1 MSSPRDFETFEEYKD
16 TLDKEPTDPNSK
28 KEYIVGCFTP
38 DDWTHIHQ
46 VLLEDGTLEDNIPPQ
61 TVDCVDDYKHSP
73 VRGRYLLNDSEAE
86 KLRNHEKVEYV
97 NINTAKYPGTYAIDP
112 VQLTDVVTKQDR
124 YSSTVKHFKDHSSN
138 GNSFNSTAS
147 SHKNRTGYQQ
157 LRLQQKERFWT
168 DDSVVFD
175 NKGEQWGTGE
185 GVDVIVCD
193 QDAWFGH
200 IEFQNNLGGPQNYT
214 GGNPLPGNG
223 TCDLLDLILDAPYYL
238 DPDFFNASATP
249 SRTETRWDG
258 TTVPTETAARAWW
271 SNNSTTYRS
280 AKFVSSGNGG
290 SATGVNDFG
299 VLSVNTTYTRAR
311 SNGSNTA
318 YQTGTGYHGTP
329 CASQAYGR
337 QYGWAY
343 NANKWYLDLYGSG
356 NQGTEKSFDIIKVF
370 HQVKPI
376 NSTYGNKNPT
386 ITSNSFG
393 YRSMTP
399 SSSGYYWYRPATTDG
414 TTSGTSYSSK
424 PEFLDNFYQTSIR
437 TELKPTS
444 MLTAGVEMIDAGV
457 IMCCSAGN
465 TNQKLVGATHPD
477 YNNYI
482 NSSDSTAL
490 LSTTTSAFGET
501 WYRTINRQG
510 FPAQVGQQG
519 TGNSRIYRT
528 ICVGALDSAHRNSNT
543 GQEQKAY
550 YSNMGELIDCYA
562 PAIDTLAACDDNSS
576 TRYNRNDAYYTISG
590 SQSVES
596 EDRIFGGTS
605 SATPIVCGMIATKLQ
620 YNRTWTWQDVKNWL
634 SNQVGTQD
642 TSEFY
647 HGTEETSA
655 TSSGW
660 SDVDAVHH
668 SNVTVIWDALT
679 GSELTN
685 TVKIFG
691 SNLSLSGVTIKLS

>member
-1 MSSPRDFETFEEYKD
+1 MNFEEYKD
-16 TLDKEPTDPNSK
+16 TLEKEPSEPNSK
-28 KEYIVGCFTP
+28 KEYIVGCYTP
-38 DDWTHIHQ
+38 DDWKYIHEI
-46 VLLEDGTLEDNIPPQ
+46 LMRDGTLEDNIPNHW
-61 TVDCVDDYKHSP
+61 VECVDDYKHSP
-73 VRGRYLLNDSEAE
+73 TRGTYLLNDKEAE
-86 KLRNHEKVEYV
+86 ELNNHEKVEYV
-97 NINTAKYPGTYAIDP
+97 NINVDKYQGTYAVDP
-112 VQLTDVVTKQDR
+112 LLLQDSSKEDR

-138 GNSFNSTAS
+138 GNAWRSTTAA

-168 DDSVVFD
+168 NDSVVFD
-175 NKGEQWGTGE
+175 NKGEQYGTGKD
-185 GVDVIVCD
+185 VDVIVCD

-200 IEFQNNLGGPQNYT
+200 IEFQNNLGGPQNYV
-214 GGNPLPGNG
+214 GGNVLPGSG
-223 TCDLLDLILDAPYYL
+223 SCDLLDLILDAPYYL
-238 DPDFFNASATP
+238 DPDFFSANA

-271 SNNSTTYRS
+271 GNNSTTYRS

-299 VLSVNTTYTRAR
+299 TLSITTSYTRAR
-311 SNGSNTA
+311 CNGSNTA
-318 YQTGTGYHGTP
+318 YQTGTGFHGTP

-343 NANKWYLDLYGSG
+343 NANKWYLNLYGTG

-376 NSTYGNKNPT
+376 NSTYGNQNPT

-393 YRSMTP
+393 FRPLTP
-399 SSSGYYWYRPATTDG
+399 PSSGYYWYRPATADG

-424 PEFLDNFYQTSIR
+424 PEFIDNFRQDRIR
-437 TELKPTS
+437 CEMRSNST
-444 MLTAGVEMIDAGV
+444 LTAGVEMIDAGV

-465 TNQKLVGATHPD
+465 TNQKLVGATHSD
-477 YNNYI
+477 YNNYL
-482 NSSDSTAL
+482 NSSNNVALTSTL
-490 LSTTTSAFGET
+490 LSYGGYL
-501 WYRTINRQG
+501 WYRTVNRQG

-519 TGNSRIYRT
+519 TGDDRIYRT
-528 ICVGALDSAHRNSNT
+528 ICVGALDSEHKGSNT
-543 GQEQKAY
+543 GQEQKAN

-562 PAIDTLAACDDNSS
+562 PASDTLSACDDNTTGIYGTS
-576 TRYNRNDAYYTISG
+576 YARNDAYYTIG
-590 SQSVES
+590 SDQSVES
-596 EDRIFGGTS
+596 RDRVFSGTS
-605 SATPIVCGMIATKLQ
+605 AATPVACGIIATKLQ

-634 SNQVGTQD
+634 SNKTGTQD

-660 SDVDAVHH
+660 SDQRSVHH
-668 SNVTVIWDALT
+668 DDVTVVWDALT
-679 GSELTN
+679 GTEPADGFTISGNLTL
-685 TVKIFG
+685 TGVK
-691 SNLSLSGVTIKLS
+691 IKLS